1 MCVCVCVCVCVC
13 SIPINLG
20 LFDYARCLWAP
31 HACIRLCGSRWA
43 GRGVVCRHVDVADC
57 WDRRIPYVG
66 ALTCG
71 LALTNQHTIVLLELP
86 LIIAVLVTG
95 RDKLLRPAALS
106 ALVILFLLGLLPYVY
121 LPIVGR
127 LPPLGSWGG
136 VDTWEGFLRHV
147 SRQEYGSLQLYTTGT
162 AHGDNQA
169 RQRGSA
175 AAWHDS
181 RLKRLVDNGKE
192 MALSMVRESRGCL
205 LLSPLGFGYLVAR
218 PSARTG
224 GRAVGLVVLACLAL
238 YCVAFLPLANLPAT
252 RFFRP
257 ILARFWMQPYQQV
270 CLLMGAGLQALLEM
284 LPPRSVQGAAASTST
299 LLSYSGLAVVGW
311 IGAMGAANVEACQS
325 SHASVVHDMALA
337 LLHGIPEG
345 GIALCTGDLHYYPL
359 LYLQACE
366 GVRQDAALVNTAMI
380 KGVWFASKQAAH
392 YANVTWPDGLYSA
405 SAPDCSGYEYNIR
418 CFLDAN
424 LGRPWASSAGSKSGE
439 SAKTNGNGNGKGKK
453 KKRKQPPKDASHRP
467 EAVGGGEEANKYQ
480 GECGADAAW
489 RPSSGR
495 QVMLAGKWPPGDES
509 YSGHYHAWPH
519 GLLQQVFP
527 LPTPPSGGDDK
538 QGAARRTRD
547 GTTLNP
553 SMSREATTPSGCA
566 FANWVR
572 RSASHLP
579 PFEEVQRLRWLAQE
593 SKRAHLTTG
602 QHGRLWTVIPLPS
615 SAKSWLLSCLSPAPS
630 LHAAPP
636 THAGVTTKQGGE
648 GKEGEAAAQV
658 AATLDNWDRAAIDL
672 QVAPSSPPLLAAHLR
687 SQGALV

>member
-1 MCVCVCVCVCVC
+1 MPV
-13 SIPINLG
+13 PM
-20 LFDYARCLWAP
+20 AP
-31 HACIRLCGSRWA
+31 TCIRLCGSRWA
-43 GRGVVCRHVDVADC
+43 GRGVVGGHVDVADG

-71 LALTNQHTIVLLELP
+71 LALTNQHTIVLLEVP
-86 LIIAVLVTG
+86 LIMAVLVTG

-106 ALVILFLLGLLPYVY
+106 GLVILFLLGLLPYVY

-147 SRQEYGSLQLYTTGT
+147 LRQEYGSLQLYTTGT
-162 AHGDNQA
+162 VQGDNKS

-175 AAWHDS
+175 TAWHDV

-192 MALSMVRESRGCL
+192 MTLSMVRESRGGCL
-205 LLSPLGFGYLVAR
+205 LLAPLGFGYLVAR
-218 PSARTG
+218 PCARTG
-224 GRAVGLVVLACLAL
+224 ARAVGIVVLACLAL
-238 YCVAFLPLANLPAT
+238 YCVVFLPLANLPAT

-257 ILARFWMQPYQQV
+257 ILARFWMQPYQLV

-284 LPPRSVQGAAASTST
+284 LPPRSVQGAAASSST
-299 LLSYSGLAVVGW
+299 LLSCSGVAVVGW

-325 SHASVVHDMALA
+325 RHTSVVHDMALA
-337 LLHGIPEG
+337 LLHGIPKG

-366 GVRQDAALVNTAMI
+366 GVRQDAALINTAMI
-380 KGVWFASKQAAH
+380 KGVWFASKQGAH

-424 LGRPWASSAGSKSGE
+424 LGRPWASSAGGKSG
-439 SAKTNGNGNGKGKK
+439 KTNGKGKGKGKK
-453 KKRKQPPKDASHRP
+453 KKRKQSPKDASDRP
-467 EAVGGGEEANKYQ
+467 EAVGGGEEANTPQ

-489 RPSSGR
+489 RPNSGG

-527 LPTPPSGGDDK
+527 LPPPPSSAPSRRGGDDK
-538 QGAARRTRD
+538 QGAERRTRD

-553 SMSREATTPSGCA
+553 SMAREATTPSGCA
-566 FANWVR
+566 FANWAR

-579 PFEEVQRLRWLAQE
+579 PFGEVQRLRWLAQE
-593 SKRAHLTTG
+593 SKRAHLATA
-602 QHGRLWTVIPLPS
+602 QRWRLWTVIPLPS
-615 SAKSWLLSCLSPAPS
+615 SAKSWLLKSWLLACLSPPPS

-636 THAGVTTKQGGE
+636 AHAGVMTKQGGE

-658 AATLDNWDRAAIDL
+658 ATTLDNWDLAAIDL
-672 QVAPSSPPLLAAHLR
+672 QVAPSSPALVAAQLI